1 MGFQDMKSQPLV
13 SGRIEIGAVI
23 HRLALVAS
31 RLFQSPMF
39 LSLLDLPLSQVVKKR
54 HSLTLIRF

>member
-23 HRLALVAS
+23 HRLAPVAS
-31 RLFQSPMF
+31 RLVESPTF
-39 LSLLDLPLSQVVKKR
+39 LSLTDLLLSQVVKKR
-54 HSLTLIRF
+54 HSLSFIRY